1 MNSEQKT
8 KDSRKFMQVL
18 DAKIYNKLR
27 QRAKPL
33 GVTVQEL
40 LRVKVIPEF
49 LFGPI
54 TLNPELVRRL
64 VKDGYFSAN
73 KVKWNGVG
81 KKK

>member
-1 MNSEQKT
+1 MRTFQKE
-8 KDSRKFMQVL
+8 SGIKFMQVL
-18 DAKIYNKLR
+18 DPQIYNKLR
-27 QRAKPL
+27 KRARPL
-33 GVTVQEL
+33 GITVQEL

-54 TLNPELVRRL
+54 TLNPQLVKEL
-64 VKDGYFSAN
+64 VKDGYFSPN